1 MSFREVEGHVD
12 FCFESLN
19 AGGLIS
25 AKECKDRTKAG
36 VKGHL
41 PTWRNG
47 TWAWKHNVWAKG
59 SLKFNKP
66 SKAGIVDC
74 LLNFT
79 KT

>member
-25 AKECKDRTKAG
+25 AKECKDLTKAG

-47 TWAWKHNVWAKG
+47 T
-59 SLKFNKP
+59 
-66 SKAGIVDC
+66 
-74 LLNFT
+74 
-79 KT
+79 